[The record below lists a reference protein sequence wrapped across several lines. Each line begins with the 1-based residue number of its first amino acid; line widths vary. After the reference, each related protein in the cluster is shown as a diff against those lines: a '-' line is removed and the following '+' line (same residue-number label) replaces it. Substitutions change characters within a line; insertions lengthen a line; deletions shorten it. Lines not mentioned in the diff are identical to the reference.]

1 MMPCT
6 ARELCAA
13 VGGTLLQDSGAPVT
27 GVTTDSRAVQPGQ
40 LFIPLVG
47 ERFDGHAY
55 IGKALDGGAA
65 GCLTARE
72 PEMLLPGKLYIQV
85 ADTRLALKALASW
98 YRNKFDLPVVQVT
111 GSAGKTTTKEMI
123 ASVLSQ
129 RYNTLRT
136 EGNFNND
143 IGAPLTLLRLMP
155 EHQAAVIETGMNH
168 FGEIRYLGEMV
179 RPDIAVI
186 TNVGDAHIENLGNT
200 RQGILR
206 AKCEI
211 FENLTPEGVAV
222 LNGDDE
228 LLNTVTLPQTILRC
242 GVDDGCGVRVTDID
256 DRGLEGVACTVTIEG
271 EHYRLTTS
279 APGRYMIYPMAMAAA
294 IGRRLGLTGEEI
306 AAGVAAY
313 TTVGIQSVGLDAYI
327 HQKEH
332 AIDYFW
338 KVIEMLPLDKR
349 ILAYR
354 YAAEEMKKQGKMNES
369 RKFLEEHIRLRDST
383 YYGRKEELLE
393 RMQNLREYKKQ
404 QERILQVEK
413 NLSDKEVLSHRVV
426 AFFAIIILASFLF
439 YYRIKQNKNKLK
451 IQLLRTEQE
460 RNQSDLKRKE
470 AEIQYLKEKEEKE
483 TIALARLNQRLEYFK
498 QLNEIT
504 IPILMQN
511 RNKAGALHLQ

>member
-1 MMPCT
+1 MTPCT
-6 ARELCAA
+6 AREICAA
-13 VGGTLLQDSGAPVT
+13 VGGTLLQDSGASVT

-65 GCLTARE
+65 GCLTAAA
-72 PEMLLPGKLYIQV
+72 PETLLPGKLYIQV

-98 YRNKFDLPVVQVT
+98 YRDKFDLPVVQVT

-200 RQGILR
+200 RQGILH

-211 FENLTPEGVAV
+211 FENLAPEGIAV

-242 GVDDGCGVRVTDID
+242 GAGDGCDVRVTDID

-313 TTVGIQSVGLDAYI
+313 TTVG
-327 HQKEH
+327 
-332 AIDYFW
+332 
-338 KVIEMLPLDKR
+338 
-349 ILAYR
+349 
-354 YAAEEMKKQGKMNES
+354 S
-369 RKFLEEHIRLRDST
+369 RMHLIRLP
-383 YYGRKEELLE
+383 GE
-393 RMQNLREYKKQ
+393 RLVIDDCYNANPQSMAEGLRMLAASPA
-404 QERILQVEK
+404 R
-413 NLSDKEVLSHRVV
+413 HRVAV
-426 AFFAIIILASFLF
+426 LGDMGELG
-439 YYRIKQNKNKLK
+439 
-451 IQLLRTEQE
+451 QLTAQAHR
-460 RNQSDLKRKE
+460 D
-470 AEIQYLKEKEEKE
+470 
-483 TIALARLNQRLEYFK
+483 
-498 QLNEIT
+498 
-504 IPILMQN
+504 M
-511 RNKAGALHLQ
+511 GALTRRLGLTAVAVGEKMHALTETDPQAQWFATVEEAMPAIRQLFTPGTAVLVKASHAMHFESIVKELEK

>member
-1 MMPCT
+1 MTPCT
-6 ARELCAA
+6 AREICAA

-55 IGKALDGGAA
+55 IAKALEGGAA
-65 GCLTARE
+65 GCLTAAA
-72 PEMLLPGKLYIQV
+72 PETLLPGKLYIQV

-98 YRNKFDLPVVQVT
+98 YRDKFDLPVVQVT

-155 EHQAAVIETGMNH
+155 EHEAAVIETGMNH

-211 FENLTPEGVAV
+211 FENLTPEGIAV

-242 GVDDGCGVRVTDID
+242 GVGDGCGVRVTDID

-313 TTVGIQSVGLDAYI
+313 TTVG
-327 HQKEH
+327 
-332 AIDYFW
+332 
-338 KVIEMLPLDKR
+338 
-349 ILAYR
+349 
-354 YAAEEMKKQGKMNES
+354 S
-369 RKFLEEHIRLRDST
+369 RMHLIRLPGERLVIDDCYNANPQSMAEGLRMLAASPARHRVAVLGDMGELGQLTAQAHRDMGALT
-383 YYGRKEELLE
+383 RELGLTAVAVGEKMHALTETDPQAQWFATVEEAMPAIRQLFTPGTAVLVKASHA
-393 RMQNLREYKKQ
+393 MHF
-404 QERILQVEK
+404 ERIVKELEK
-413 NLSDKEVLSHRVV
+413 
-426 AFFAIIILASFLF
+426 
-439 YYRIKQNKNKLK
+439 
-451 IQLLRTEQE
+451 
-460 RNQSDLKRKE
+460 
-470 AEIQYLKEKEEKE
+470 
-483 TIALARLNQRLEYFK
+483 
-498 QLNEIT
+498 
-504 IPILMQN
+504 
-511 RNKAGALHLQ
+511 

>member
-1 MMPCT
+1 MTPCT
-6 ARELCAA
+6 AREICAA

-55 IGKALDGGAA
+55 ISKALDGGAA
-65 GCLTARE
+65 GCLTAAA
-72 PEMLLPGKLYIQV
+72 PETLLPGKLYIQV

-98 YRNKFDLPVVQVT
+98 YRDKFDLPVVQVT

-211 FENLTPEGVAV
+211 FENLTPEGIAV

-228 LLNTVTLPQTILRC
+228 LLNTVTLPRTILRC
-242 GVDDGCGVRVTDID
+242 GVGDGCGVRVTDID

-294 IGRRLGLTGEEI
+294 IGRRLGLTREEI

-313 TTVGIQSVGLDAYI
+313 TTVG
-327 HQKEH
+327 
-332 AIDYFW
+332 
-338 KVIEMLPLDKR
+338 
-349 ILAYR
+349 
-354 YAAEEMKKQGKMNES
+354 S
-369 RKFLEEHIRLRDST
+369 RMHLIRLP
-383 YYGRKEELLE
+383 GE
-393 RMQNLREYKKQ
+393 RLVIDDCYNANPQSMAEGLRMLAASPAQ
-404 QERILQVEK
+404 
-413 NLSDKEVLSHRVV
+413 HRVAV
-426 AFFAIIILASFLF
+426 LGDMGELG
-439 YYRIKQNKNKLK
+439 
-451 IQLLRTEQE
+451 QLTAQAHR
-460 RNQSDLKRKE
+460 D
-470 AEIQYLKEKEEKE
+470 
-483 TIALARLNQRLEYFK
+483 
-498 QLNEIT
+498 
-504 IPILMQN
+504 M
-511 RNKAGALHLQ
+511 GALTRRLGLTAVAVGEKMHALTETDPQAQWFATVEEAMPAIRQLFTPGTAVLVKASHAMHFESIVKELEK

>member
-1 MMPCT
+1 MTPCT
-6 ARELCAA
+6 AREICAA

-55 IGKALDGGAA
+55 IAKALDGGAA
-65 GCLTARE
+65 GCLTAAA
-72 PEMLLPGKLYIQV
+72 PETLLPGKLYIQV

-211 FENLTPEGVAV
+211 FENLTPEGIAV

-242 GVDDGCGVRVTDID
+242 GVGDGCGVRVTDID

-306 AAGVAAY
+306 AAGAAAY
-313 TTVGIQSVGLDAYI
+313 TTVG
-327 HQKEH
+327 
-332 AIDYFW
+332 
-338 KVIEMLPLDKR
+338 
-349 ILAYR
+349 
-354 YAAEEMKKQGKMNES
+354 S
-369 RKFLEEHIRLRDST
+369 RMHLIRLP
-383 YYGRKEELLE
+383 GE
-393 RMQNLREYKKQ
+393 RLVIDDCYNANPQSMAEGLRMLAASPAQ
-404 QERILQVEK
+404 
-413 NLSDKEVLSHRVV
+413 HRVAV
-426 AFFAIIILASFLF
+426 LGDMGELG
-439 YYRIKQNKNKLK
+439 
-451 IQLLRTEQE
+451 QLTAQAHR
-460 RNQSDLKRKE
+460 D
-470 AEIQYLKEKEEKE
+470 
-483 TIALARLNQRLEYFK
+483 
-498 QLNEIT
+498 
-504 IPILMQN
+504 M
-511 RNKAGALHLQ
+511 GALTRRLGLTAVAVGEKMHALTETDPQAQWFATVEEAMPAIRQLFTPGTAVLVKASHAMHFESIVKELEK

>member
-1 MMPCT
+1 MTPCT
-6 ARELCAA
+6 AREICAA

-55 IGKALDGGAA
+55 IGKALEGGAA

-72 PEMLLPGKLYIQV
+72 PETLLPGKLYIQV

-211 FENLTPEGVAV
+211 FENLTPEGIAV

-242 GVDDGCGVRVTDID
+242 GAGDGCDVRITDID

-313 TTVGIQSVGLDAYI
+313 TTVG
-327 HQKEH
+327 
-332 AIDYFW
+332 
-338 KVIEMLPLDKR
+338 
-349 ILAYR
+349 
-354 YAAEEMKKQGKMNES
+354 S
-369 RKFLEEHIRLRDST
+369 RMHLIRLPGERLVIDDCYNANPQSMAEGLRMLAASPARHRVAVLGDMGELGQLTAQAHRDMGALT
-383 YYGRKEELLE
+383 RELGLTAVAVGEKMHALTETDPQAQWFATVEEAMPAIRQLFTPGTAVLVKASHA
-393 RMQNLREYKKQ
+393 MHF
-404 QERILQVEK
+404 ERIVKELEK
-413 NLSDKEVLSHRVV
+413 
-426 AFFAIIILASFLF
+426 
-439 YYRIKQNKNKLK
+439 
-451 IQLLRTEQE
+451 
-460 RNQSDLKRKE
+460 
-470 AEIQYLKEKEEKE
+470 
-483 TIALARLNQRLEYFK
+483 
-498 QLNEIT
+498 
-504 IPILMQN
+504 
-511 RNKAGALHLQ
+511 

>member
-1 MMPCT
+1 MTPCT
-6 ARELCAA
+6 AREICAA

-55 IGKALDGGAA
+55 IAKALEGGAA
-65 GCLTARE
+65 GCLTAAA
-72 PEMLLPGKLYIQV
+72 PETLLPGKLYIQV
-85 ADTRLALKALASW
+85 ADTRLALKALAAW

-129 RYNTLRT
+129 RYNPLRT

-211 FENLTPEGVAV
+211 FENLTPEGIAV

-242 GVDDGCGVRVTDID
+242 GVGDGCGVRVTDID

-294 IGRRLGLTGEEI
+294 IGRRLGLTREEI

-313 TTVGIQSVGLDAYI
+313 TTVG
-327 HQKEH
+327 
-332 AIDYFW
+332 
-338 KVIEMLPLDKR
+338 
-349 ILAYR
+349 
-354 YAAEEMKKQGKMNES
+354 S
-369 RKFLEEHIRLRDST
+369 RMHLIRLP
-383 YYGRKEELLE
+383 GE
-393 RMQNLREYKKQ
+393 RLVIDDCYNANPQSMAEGLRMLAASPAQ
-404 QERILQVEK
+404 
-413 NLSDKEVLSHRVV
+413 HRVAVLGDMGELGQLTAQAHRDMGTLTRRLGLTAV
-426 AFFAIIILASFLF
+426 AVGEKMHALTETDPQAQWFATVEEAMPAIRQLFTPGTAVLVKASHAMHFES
-439 YYRIKQNKNKLK
+439 IV
-451 IQLLRTEQE
+451 
-460 RNQSDLKRKE
+460 KE
-470 AEIQYLKEKEEKE
+470 LEK
-483 TIALARLNQRLEYFK
+483 
-498 QLNEIT
+498 
-504 IPILMQN
+504 
-511 RNKAGALHLQ
+511 

>member
-1 MMPCT
+1 MTPCT
-6 ARELCAA
+6 AREICAA

-55 IGKALDGGAA
+55 ISKALEGGAA
-65 GCLTARE
+65 GCLTAAA
-72 PEMLLPGKLYIQV
+72 PETLLPGKLYIQV

-98 YRNKFDLPVVQVT
+98 YRDKFDLPVVQVT

-211 FENLTPEGVAV
+211 FENLTPKGVAV

-228 LLNTVTLPQTILRC
+228 LLNTVTLPRTILRC
-242 GVDDGCGVRVTDID
+242 GVGDGCDVRVTDID

-313 TTVGIQSVGLDAYI
+313 TTVG
-327 HQKEH
+327 
-332 AIDYFW
+332 
-338 KVIEMLPLDKR
+338 
-349 ILAYR
+349 
-354 YAAEEMKKQGKMNES
+354 S
-369 RKFLEEHIRLRDST
+369 RMHLIRLPGERLVIDDCYNANPQSMAEGLRMLAASPAQHRVAVLGDMGELGQLTAQAHRDMGALT
-383 YYGRKEELLE
+383 RRLGLTAVAVGEKMHALTETDPQAQWFATVEEAMPAIRQLFTPGTAVLVKASHA
-393 RMQNLREYKKQ
+393 MHF
-404 QERILQVEK
+404 ERIVKELEK
-413 NLSDKEVLSHRVV
+413 
-426 AFFAIIILASFLF
+426 
-439 YYRIKQNKNKLK
+439 
-451 IQLLRTEQE
+451 
-460 RNQSDLKRKE
+460 
-470 AEIQYLKEKEEKE
+470 
-483 TIALARLNQRLEYFK
+483 
-498 QLNEIT
+498 
-504 IPILMQN
+504 
-511 RNKAGALHLQ
+511 

>member
-1 MMPCT
+1 MTPCT
-6 ARELCAA
+6 AREICAA

-55 IGKALDGGAA
+55 ISKALDGGAA

-72 PEMLLPGKLYIQV
+72 PETLLPGKLYIQV

-211 FENLTPEGVAV
+211 FENLAPEGIAV

-228 LLNTVTLPQTILRC
+228 LLNMVTLPQTILRC
-242 GVDDGCGVRVTDID
+242 GVGDGCGVRVTDID

-313 TTVGIQSVGLDAYI
+313 TTVG
-327 HQKEH
+327 
-332 AIDYFW
+332 
-338 KVIEMLPLDKR
+338 
-349 ILAYR
+349 
-354 YAAEEMKKQGKMNES
+354 S
-369 RKFLEEHIRLRDST
+369 RMHLIRLPGERLVIDDCYNANPQSMAEGLRMLAASPARNRVAVLGDMGELGQLTAQAHRDMGALT
-383 YYGRKEELLE
+383 RRLGLTAVAVGEKMHALTETDPQAQWFATVEEAMPVIRQLFTPGTAVLVKASHA
-393 RMQNLREYKKQ
+393 MHF
-404 QERILQVEK
+404 ERIVKELEK
-413 NLSDKEVLSHRVV
+413 
-426 AFFAIIILASFLF
+426 
-439 YYRIKQNKNKLK
+439 
-451 IQLLRTEQE
+451 
-460 RNQSDLKRKE
+460 
-470 AEIQYLKEKEEKE
+470 
-483 TIALARLNQRLEYFK
+483 
-498 QLNEIT
+498 
-504 IPILMQN
+504 
-511 RNKAGALHLQ
+511 

>member
-1 MMPCT
+1 MTPCT
-6 ARELCAA
+6 AREICAA

-55 IGKALDGGAA
+55 ISKAQEGGAA
-65 GCLTARE
+65 GCLTAAA
-72 PEMLLPGKLYIQV
+72 PETLLPGKLYIQV

-98 YRNKFDLPVVQVT
+98 YRDKFDLPVVQVT

-211 FENLTPEGVAV
+211 FENLTPEGIAV

-242 GVDDGCGVRVTDID
+242 GVGDGCGVRVTDID

-313 TTVGIQSVGLDAYI
+313 TTVG
-327 HQKEH
+327 
-332 AIDYFW
+332 
-338 KVIEMLPLDKR
+338 
-349 ILAYR
+349 
-354 YAAEEMKKQGKMNES
+354 S
-369 RKFLEEHIRLRDST
+369 RMHLIRLP
-383 YYGRKEELLE
+383 GE
-393 RMQNLREYKKQ
+393 RLVIDDCYNANPQSMAEGLRMLAASPAQ
-404 QERILQVEK
+404 
-413 NLSDKEVLSHRVV
+413 HRVAV
-426 AFFAIIILASFLF
+426 LGDMGELG
-439 YYRIKQNKNKLK
+439 
-451 IQLLRTEQE
+451 QLTAQAHR
-460 RNQSDLKRKE
+460 D
-470 AEIQYLKEKEEKE
+470 
-483 TIALARLNQRLEYFK
+483 
-498 QLNEIT
+498 
-504 IPILMQN
+504 M
-511 RNKAGALHLQ
+511 GALTRRLGLTAVAVGEKMHALTETDPQAQWFATVEEAMPAIRQLFTPGTAVLVKASHAMHFESIVKELEK